1 MFTLI
6 ETNKKNK
13 IHLSLIDI
21 KDMLALFATDSTKP
35 SIADIRLR
43 IPLLKK
49 DEIENQTIQQIP
61 LIYPAAE
68 FKKDKADN
76 ILFKS
81 SNGLL
86 LLSADNLKDNEDVQ
100 NIKHLAAQ
108 LPMTYLAVEGIDG
121 RCVKILA
128 RIALK
133 DNSLPTDEESA
144 RKLYKTALPQAIKL
158 YSAML
163 PTQLS
168 ADSCDLSASFRRT
181 LDSTTYYNIEATPLL
196 IDIEASTQNTAN
208 PTALSTK
215 ISTSTDKPFVQTD
228 YSKYADN
235 EFLYSQAVQHV
246 RNKMKISLG
255 EEDTDNFAYFSA
267 LASQLCI
274 IQMPKEEAITHIFNH
289 SWDKEKKDVIRTIV
303 DASYE
308 ENKPKA
314 EQNPAFKIRKSVRD
328 MVDFLLSKYV
338 FRYNTVMGYTEYR
351 PNNSYV
357 HPYLPADTRV
367 INRFALEARLAGI
380 DVWTNDITRYI
391 QSDFI
396 PNYNP
401 ITEYLDQC
409 QGKWDGRDRI
419 RELARTVPTDNPNWE
434 DWFYTWFLA
443 MVNQWS
449 STSYARYGNSVAPLL
464 ISEQGYNKST
474 FCRNLLPP
482 ELRWGY
488 NDNLQINEKKQVLQ
502 AMSQFLLI
510 NLDEFNQVSPDLQ
523 QGFLKNVIQLATVK
537 IKRPYGKQVE
547 EFPRTASFIAT
558 SNMSDILTDP
568 TGNRRFIGVEM
579 TGPIDTSYIINY
591 EQLYAQALKAI
602 SSGERTYFDAVQTK
616 LIMDNNDQFAKHSDV
631 ESYFLS
637 NYQEGNTEESTWKT
651 AADIYK
657 EIMDEAK
664 STLKPTTITLFGR
677 FLSGIAKLPRKRS
690 NRGTIYS
697 VKRIK

>member
-1 MFTLI
+1 MLTLI
-6 ETNKKNK
+6 NVDKKNK
-13 IHLSLIDI
+13 KRLSLIDFEQL
-21 KDMLALFATDSTKP
+21 LALIATDDAKSR
-35 SIADIRLR
+35 IADIRLCL
-43 IPLLKK
+43 PLLGEGASKY
-49 DEIENQTIQQIP
+49 QPIQQLP

-68 FKKDKADN
+68 YKKDKADN

-86 LLSADNLKDNEDVQ
+86 LLSADNLKDAEDVK
-100 NIKHLAAQ
+100 NIKELAAQ
-108 LPMTYLAVEGIDG
+108 LPMTQFAIEGVDG
-121 RCVKILA
+121 RSVKIIV
-128 RIALK
+128 RISLK
-133 DNSLPTDEESA
+133 DRTLPKDEESSL
-144 RKLYKTALPQAIKL
+144 KLYKAALPQAIKL

-163 PTQLS
+163 PAQLS
-168 ADSCDLSASFRRT
+168 ADTGDLNASFRRT
-181 LDSTTYYNIEATPLL
+181 LDSTPYYNIEASPLL
-196 IDIEASTQNTAN
+196 IDIEAVS
-208 PTALSTK
+208 K
-215 ISTSTDKPFVQTD
+215 ITSTSSPSATQIGTSSDKPFAQTD

-235 EFLYSQAVQHV
+235 EFLYTQAADQV
-246 RNKMKISLG
+246 RNKMKLTLG
-255 EEDTDNFAYFSA
+255 ESNAGAPAYYSA
-267 LASQLCI
+267 LAAQLCI
-274 IQMPKEEAITHIFNH
+274 MQMPKEEAIKHIFNH
-289 SWDKEKKDVIRTIV
+289 SWDKAKEDVIRSIV
-303 DASYE
+303 DAAYE
-308 ENKPKA
+308 ENQESPKENTA
-314 EQNPAFKIRKSVRD
+314 SQIRKSVQN

-338 FRYNTVMGYTEYR
+338 FRYNTIMGYTEFR

-357 HPYLPADTRV
+357 ESYLPADTRV
-367 INRFALEARLAGI
+367 INRFAIEARLAGI
-380 DVWTNDITRYI
+380 DVWTKDITRYI

-396 PNYNP
+396 PSYNP
-401 ITEYLDQC
+401 IDEFLDQC
-409 QGKWDGRDRI
+409 RGKWDGRDRI
-419 RELARTVPTDNPNWE
+419 RELARTVPTDNPHWE
-434 DWFYTWFLA
+434 NWFYTWFLS
-443 MVNQWS
+443 MVNQWGS
-449 STSYARYGNSVAPLL
+449 SIFACYGNSVAPLF
-464 ISEQGYNKST
+464 ISPQGYNKST

-488 NDNLQINEKKQVLQ
+488 NDNLQINDKKQVLQ

-510 NLDEFNQVSPDLQ
+510 NLDEFNQISPELQ

-602 SSGERTYFDAVQTK
+602 SNGERTYFDAVQTK

-637 NYQEGNTEESTWKT
+637 NYQEGNAEESTWKT

-657 EIMDEAK
+657 EIMDDAK